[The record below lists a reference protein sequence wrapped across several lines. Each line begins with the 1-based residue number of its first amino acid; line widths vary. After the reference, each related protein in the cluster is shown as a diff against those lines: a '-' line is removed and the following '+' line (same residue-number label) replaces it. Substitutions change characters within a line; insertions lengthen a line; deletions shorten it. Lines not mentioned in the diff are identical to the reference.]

1 MEYKP
6 QLSSPKVR
14 PRLIIHG
21 GAGNITPATL
31 PPEKYQA
38 YRAALLSIVRS
49 RFPVQSVLIR
59 GHGVA

>member
-6 QLSSPKVR
+6 QLQSAKIT

-31 PPEKYQA
+31 LLVKRKA
-38 YRAALLSIVRS
+38 YREALLSTR
-49 RFPVQSVLIR
+49 Q
-59 GHGVA
+59 H